1 MNHRMDESCEK
12 LLFLRYMAVQYSIRG
27 KGAVSL
33 HFQRKAFRLGPP

>member
-1 MNHRMDESCEK
+1 MDAGRDK
-12 LLFLRYMAVQYSIRG
+12 PIRLRGMAVQYSIRG